1 MSETRITLSAEETID
16 FAFAF
21 AGKLQRGDVVTF
33 FGDLGSGKTQFVKG
47 VCRAFKTDTPATSP
61 SFVIL
66 NRYNGM
72 DERKNELLL
81 YHFDLYRVKSLTEIY
96 DLGYEE
102 YLQSDGV
109 CLIEWAEMLGELLP
123 KQRYDVRF
131 SLGKDENERHREII
145 GLINNDDSWHRDF
158 NCGLFSRIGE

>member
-1 MSETRITLSAEETID
+1 MSETRITASTEETIA
-16 FAFAF
+16 FASAF
-21 AGKLQRGDVVTF
+21 AGRLQRGDIVTL

-47 VCRAFKTDTPATSP
+47 VCQGFKTSTPVTSP

-72 DERKNELLL
+72 DESKNEILL
-81 YHFDLYRVKSLTEIY
+81 YHFDLYRIQSLAEIY

-102 YLQSDGV
+102 FLQGDGV

-131 SLGKDENERHREII
+131 SLGAEENQRHIEIS
-145 GLINNDDSWHRDF
+145 GVY
-158 NCGLFSRIGE
+158 E

>member
-1 MSETRITLSAEETID
+1 MSEIRTTKSAEETI
-16 FAFAF
+16 AIARTF
-21 AGKLQRGDVVTF
+21 AGRLQRGDVVTL

-47 VCRAFKTDTPATSP
+47 VCQTLKTRTPATSP

-66 NRYNGM
+66 NRYDGM
-72 DERKNELLL
+72 DERNNELLL
-81 YHFDLYRVKSLTEIY
+81 YHFDLYRVKSLAEIY

-102 YLQSDGV
+102 FVQGDSI

-131 SLGKDENERHREII
+131 SLGENENERQIEIT
-145 GLINNDDSWHRDF
+145 GVSK
-158 NCGLFSRIGE
+158 

>member
-1 MSETRITLSAEETID
+1 MSEKRATTSAEETI
-16 FAFAF
+16 AFARAF
-21 AGKLQRGDVVTF
+21 ADRLRRGDVVTL

-47 VCRAFKTDTPATSP
+47 VCQAFKTRTVATSP

-66 NRYNGM
+66 NRYDGM
-72 DERKNELLL
+72 DERKSEILL
-81 YHFDLYRVKSLTEIY
+81 YHFDLYRVKSLAEIY

-102 YLQSDGV
+102 FLQSDGV

-131 SLGKDENERHREII
+131 SLGTGENERCIEIA
-145 GLINNDDSWHRDF
+145 GVHK
-158 NCGLFSRIGE
+158 

>member
-1 MSETRITLSAEETID
+1 MSEIRTTTSVTETI
-16 FAFAF
+16 AYARAF
-21 AGKLQRGDVVTF
+21 AGRLRRGDVVTL

-47 VCRAFKTDTPATSP
+47 VCQAFKTCTTATSP

-66 NRYNGM
+66 NRYNGT
-72 DERKNELLL
+72 DERESELLV

-102 YLQSDGV
+102 FLQGDGI

-123 KQRYDVRF
+123 KRRYDIRF
-131 SLGKDENERHREII
+131 SLGADENERRIEIS
-145 GLINNDDSWHRDF
+145 GV
-158 NCGLFSRIGE
+158 GK

>member
-1 MSETRITLSAEETID
+1 MSETRITASTEETIA
-16 FAFAF
+16 FASAF
-21 AGKLQRGDVVTF
+21 AGRLRRGDIVTL

-47 VCRAFKTDTPATSP
+47 VCQGFKTSTPVTSP

-72 DERKNELLL
+72 DESKNEILL
-81 YHFDLYRVKSLTEIY
+81 YHFDLYRIQSLAEIY

-102 YLQSDGV
+102 FLQGDGV

-131 SLGKDENERHREII
+131 SLGAEENQRHIEIS
-145 GLINNDDSWHRDF
+145 GVY
-158 NCGLFSRIGE
+158 E

>member
-1 MSETRITLSAEETID
+1 MSEIRTTTSPEETI
-16 FAFAF
+16 AWASTF
-21 AGKLQRGDVVTF
+21 AGRLQRGDVVTL

-47 VCRAFKTDTPATSP
+47 ICQAFKTRTPATSP

-66 NRYNGM
+66 NRYNGL
-72 DERKNELLL
+72 DAGANEILL

-102 YLQSDGV
+102 FLQGDGV

-123 KQRYDVRF
+123 NQRYDVRF
-131 SLGKDENERHREII
+131 ALGADENERRIEIS
-145 GLINNDDSWHRDF
+145 GVHLS
-158 NCGLFSRIGE
+158 